1 MSEME
6 NLDGSN
12 SPAKQQD
19 ASPADQPDKAT
30 PCGDAADSYSERPA
44 PNENTTVPLLDALA
58 VPVPVHS
65 TPRTE
70 VKADTRKRVAFIAVG
85 KPKVTVTRP
94 ETTSSI
100 ATKKQRVD
108 IIPPAPADRAFL
120 TWKEQPTV

>member
-1 MSEME
+1 MPEME

-19 ASPADQPDKAT
+19 ASLADEADKAT
-30 PCGDAADSYSERPA
+30 PCGDAEDSYSGRPA
-44 PNENTTVPLLDALA
+44 PNENTTVPLPDALPA
-58 VPVPVHS
+58 PVPVHS

-70 VKADTRKRVAFIAVG
+70 VKPDTRKRVAFIAVG

-108 IIPPAPADRAFL
+108 IIPPAPADRAF
-120 TWKEQPTV
+120 